1 MLGIIGALDI
11 EIDGIKSLMTDIET
25 KTVSKITFY
34 KGKINNKECVV
45 AQCGVGKVNA
55 AMCAQTMILLYNVTA
70 VINTGVAGAL
80 NRKLKIGD
88 IVVSSDVVH
97 HDNKCLVDEGQNEA
111 FARGT
116 IQFSD
121 EITTRIKADKSL
133 TDKILEECGKDLS
146 EVNVYLGTV
155 ASGEQFVSSKKAR
168 LDIGEFFNAYCCEM
182 EGASIGQVCY
192 RNNIPFAILRAISD
206 TVDDNDY
213 MDFEKFKV
221 VAADETLKAI
231 KAFFY

>member
-11 EIDGIKSLMTDIET
+11 EIAGIKSLMTNMEIKE
-25 KTVSKITFY
+25 VSKIIFY
-34 KGKINNKECVV
+34 QGEINGKKCVV

-55 AMCAQTMILLYNVTA
+55 AMCVQTMILLYNVTA

-80 NRKLKIGD
+80 NRKLHIGD
-88 IVVSSDVVH
+88 IVVSSDVIH
-97 HDNKCLVDEGQNEA
+97 HDNKCLVDEGETEA
-111 FARGT
+111 YPRGT
-116 IQFSD
+116 VQFSD
-121 EITTRIKADKSL
+121 EIIKNIRADKEL
-133 TDKILEECGKDLS
+133 ADKIVNECKKDLT
-146 EVNVYLGTV
+146 EINVYLGTV
-155 ASGEQFVSSKKAR
+155 ASGEQFISSKEAR
-168 LDIGEFFNAYCCEM
+168 LEIGEFFDAYCCEM

-192 RNNIPFAILRAISD
+192 RNNIPFVILRAISD

-221 VAADETLKAI
+221 VAADETLKVI

>member
-97 HDNKCLVDEGQNEA
+97 HDNKCLVDKGQNEA

-146 EVNVYLGTV
+146 EANVYLGTV

-192 RNNIPFAILRAISD
+192 RNNIPFVILRAISD

-221 VAADETLKAI
+221 VAADETLKVI

>member
-11 EIDGIKSLMTDIET
+11 EIDGIKSLMTDIEVN
-25 KTVSKITFY
+25 TVSKIIFY
-34 KGKINNKECVV
+34 KGKINGKECVV

-55 AMCAQTMILLYNVTA
+55 AMCAQTMILNYNVTA

-80 NRKLKIGD
+80 NKKLNIGD
-88 IVVSSDVVH
+88 IVVSSAVVH
-97 HDNKCLVDEGQNEA
+97 HDNKCLVDEGQGEA

-121 EITTRIKADKSL
+121 EIITYIKADKELSE
-133 TDKILEECGKDLS
+133 KIYSECKKDLANI
-146 EVNVYLGTV
+146 NVYLETV
-155 ASGEQFVSSKKAR
+155 ASGEQFVSGKAAR
-168 LDIGEFFNAYCCEM
+168 LEIGEFFGAYCCEM
-182 EGASIGQVCY
+182 EGAAIGQVCY
-192 RNNIPFAILRAISD
+192 RNEIPFAILRAISD

-221 VAADETLKAI
+221 VAAEETLKVI

>member
-11 EIDGIKSLMTDIET
+11 EIDGIKSLMTDIEA

-34 KGKINNKECVV
+34 KGKINGKECVV

-97 HDNKCLVDEGQNEA
+97 HDNKCLVDDGQAEA
-111 FARGT
+111 YPRGT

-121 EITTRIKADKSL
+121 EITTRIQADESL
-133 TDKILEECGKDLS
+133 TDKIVEECKKDLT

-155 ASGEQFVSSKKAR
+155 ASGEQFISSKEAR

-221 VAADETLKAI
+221 VAADETLKVI

>member
-11 EIDGIKSLMTDIET
+11 EIDGIKSLMTDIEA

-34 KGKINNKECVV
+34 KGKINGKECVV

-80 NRKLKIGD
+80 DRRLKIGD

-121 EITTRIKADKSL
+121 EITTRIKADKAL
-133 TDKILEECGKDLS
+133 ADKILEECSKDLS
-146 EVNVYLGTV
+146 EANVYLGTV
-155 ASGEQFVSSKKAR
+155 ASGEQFVSSKEAR

-221 VAADETLKAI
+221 VAADETLKVI

>member
-146 EVNVYLGTV
+146 EANVYLGTV
-155 ASGEQFVSSKKAR
+155 ASGEQFVSSKRAR

-221 VAADETLKAI
+221 VAADETLKVI

>member
-146 EVNVYLGTV
+146 EANVYLGTV

-192 RNNIPFAILRAISD
+192 RNNIPFVILRAISD

-221 VAADETLKAI
+221 VAADETLKVI

>member
-221 VAADETLKAI
+221 VAADETLKVI

>member
-34 KGKINNKECVV
+34 KGKINGKECVV

-70 VINTGVAGAL
+70 VINTGVAGAV
-80 NRKLKIGD
+80 NSKLKIGD

-97 HDNKCLVDEGQNEA
+97 HDNKCLVDDGQAEA
-111 FARGT
+111 FTRGT

-121 EITTRIKADKSL
+121 EIITRIKADKAL
-133 TDKILEECGKDLS
+133 TDKILEECKKDLTDI
-146 EVNVYLGTV
+146 NVYLGTV
-155 ASGEQFVSSKKAR
+155 ASGEQFVSSKEAR

-221 VAADETLKAI
+221 VAADETLKVI